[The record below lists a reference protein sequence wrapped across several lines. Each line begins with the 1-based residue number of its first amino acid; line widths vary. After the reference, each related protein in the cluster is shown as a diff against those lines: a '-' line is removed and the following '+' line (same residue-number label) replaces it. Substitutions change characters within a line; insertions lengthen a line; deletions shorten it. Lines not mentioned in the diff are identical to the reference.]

1 MAKVTIEL
9 EDNDNGSVKIKVECD
24 PPMEVTSE
32 ITEAQ
37 IVALFMLKTAT
48 EIAEGKNDP
57 RD

>member
-1 MAKVTIEL
+1 MAKVTIEI
-9 EDNDNGSVKIKVECD
+9 EDDNGSVKIKVECE

-48 EIAEGKNDP
+48 EIAEGEE
-57 RD
+57 